1 MIMEPVTTA
10 TLRTKQDTTGLD
22 NPLTVSLVR
31 VLAEAA
37 VEVGGSMV
45 AEVEVGDSLVAEEGR
60 VLLLDDNLREEEVEE
75 GKLLKEEEEEEE

>member
-1 MIMEPVTTA
+1 MMA
-10 TLRTKQDTTGLD
+10 TLRKKQDTTSLEH
-22 NPLTVSLVR
+22 PLTQSLVR

-60 VLLLDDNLREEEVEE
+60 VSLLDDNMREEEVEE
-75 GKLLKEEEEEEE
+75 GNLLKEEEEEKEQDN